1 MFKQNKKI
9 VYLFLG
15 LAALVIA
22 LQYFLPK
29 PLDLNR
35 NYLNKNK
42 SPFGCYAIYNL
53 LNNVYSKT
61 VKVNTQTIYNLNS
74 RTNDSTSFLI
84 VNDKVNF
91 NSYDAKYL
99 YALLEKGNT
108 VFLAASDFSGGL
120 NDSLHLNTSSVY
132 YDFSESFDTLI
143 KKPGVQIRFSASNLK
158 TKSYAYTRLANAAY
172 FTNFDS
178 TRFKVLACIEK
189 NKACLI
195 RTKVGSGTLYLMSM
209 PDVFSN
215 YFVANHPNREVAYAC
230 LSLLHN
236 KELLWDEYYKTFNV
250 SKSSPIKFILESD
263 ALYAAYL
270 LTLLSLILYMIF
282 EGRRRQRAIPVLS
295 PLQNTT
301 LEFVNVISH
310 VYYNDKNHKNIGR
323 EKIRYFYESIRKRF
337 QVNTLELTKELT
349 EEISL
354 LSGIDKKEVE
364 RLFMYCKRIETSK
377 EVTEYELLELNRQIE
392 LFNKNSLR

>member
-15 LAALVIA
+15 LTALVIA

-53 LNNVYSKT
+53 LNKTYSKT
-61 VKVNTQTIYNLNS
+61 VRVNSQTIYNLNS
-74 RTNDSTSFLI
+74 RIGENTSFLI
-84 VNDKVNF
+84 INDHLNF
-91 NSYDAKYL
+91 NNYDTKYL
-99 YALLEKGNT
+99 YALLAKGNT
-108 VFLAASDFSGGL
+108 VFLAASDFSGEL
-120 NDSLHLNTSSVY
+120 NDSLHLNTSSIY
-132 YDFSESFDTLI
+132 YDFSESFDSLI
-143 KKPGVQIRFSASNLK
+143 RKPGTEIRFSASNLK
-158 TKSYAYTRLANAAY
+158 RKSYAYPRLANAAY

-178 TRFKVLACIEK
+178 TRFKVLACVEK

-195 RTKVGSGTLYLMSM
+195 RTQVGQGTLYLMSM

-215 YFVANHPNREVAYAC
+215 YFVAGHPNREVAYTL
-230 LSLLHN
+230 LSLLQN
-236 KELLWDEYYKTFNV
+236 KELVWDEYYKTFNV

-282 EGRRRQRAIPVLS
+282 EGRRRQRAIPVLN

-337 QVNTLELTKELT
+337 HVNTLELNEELIQ
-349 EEISL
+349 EISL